1 MSSVLAGLQHRAEP
15 ALPGRD
21 YHDPEIFDLERR
33 RIFHRKW
40 FCVGRAEQAPRPG
53 DFFVV
58 DVIDESILVVRGED
72 LALRAFYN
80 VCRHRG
86 SQLCEGTGRVKS
98 VIKCPYHSWCYA
110 LDGRLVA
117 TPNVGR
123 DEGLDRQSY
132 GLHPAALEVWD
143 GFAFVNLGTEP
154 GDLMA
159 SLAEEVDEP
168 LSYGRY
174 RLAELTVGHRIVYD
188 VRANWKII
196 IDNFNECLHCPG
208 VHPELVRIVPI
219 YRKGMVI
226 EERDDGSTGVQLA
239 EGARTF
245 SLDGTSGLPTFPGLS
260 DDDIGTYYG
269 FLAFPNLLANLLSD
283 TVMTYLL
290 LPVAA
295 DRTRVIS
302 EYLFR
307 PEVVAAGN
315 FDPSP
320 VVSFLDLVSR
330 QDWAVCER
338 AQRGVRSRAFDRGV
352 LPWNDRLLHVF
363 AQRYLQERDGDQTRG

>member
-1 MSSVLAGLQHRAEP
+1 MSSVLTQLQRRVEP

-21 YHDPEIFDLERR
+21 YHDSGVFELERR

-40 FCVGRAEQAPRPG
+40 FCVGREEQAPLRG
-53 DFFVV
+53 DFFVI
-58 DVIDESILVVRGED
+58 DVIDESILVVRGDD
-72 LALRAFYN
+72 LVLRAFYN

-86 SQLCEGTGRVKS
+86 SELREGTGQFKS

-110 LDGRLVA
+110 LDGRLVG

-132 GLHPAALEVWD
+132 GLHPVALETWE
-143 GFAFVNLGTEP
+143 GFVFVNLGTES
-154 GDLMA
+154 GSLLA
-159 SLAEEVDEP
+159 SLREEIDEP
-168 LSYGRY
+168 LSYERY
-174 RLAELTVGHRIVYD
+174 RMAELTVGRRIVYD
-188 VRANWKII
+188 VRANWKIL

-208 VHPELVRIVPI
+208 IHPELAKIVPI

-226 EERDDGSTGVQLA
+226 EERDDGGTGVRLA

-245 SLDGTSGLPTFPGLS
+245 SFDGTSGLPAFPGLS
-260 DDDIGTYYG
+260 EEDIGMYYG
-269 FLAFPNLLANLLSD
+269 FTAFPNLLANLLSD

-290 LPVAA
+290 LPSAP
-295 DRTRVIS
+295 DRTRVVS

-307 PEVVAAGN
+307 PEVASRAD

-363 AQRYLQERDGDQTRG
+363 AQRYLRERDGE

>member
-1 MSSVLAGLQHRAEP
+1 MTSVLTHLPRRVVP

-21 YHDPEIFDLERR
+21 YHDPGVFELERE

-40 FCVGRAEQAPRPG
+40 FCVGRAEQAPEPG

-58 DVIDESILVVRGED
+58 EVIDESILVVRGDD

-98 VIKCPYHSWCYA
+98 VIQCPYHSWCYA

-117 TPNVGR
+117 TPHVGR
-123 DEGLDRQSY
+123 GEGLDRPSY
-132 GLHPAALEVWD
+132 GLHPVALETWE
-143 GFAFVNLGTEP
+143 GFAFVSLGTEP
-154 GDLMA
+154 GGLTA
-159 SLAEEVDEP
+159 ALAEEIDEP

-174 RLAELTVGHRIVYD
+174 RMAELTVGHRIVYD
-188 VRANWKII
+188 VAANWKIL
-196 IDNFNECLHCPG
+196 IDNFNECLHCPR
-208 VHPELVRIVPI
+208 VHPELTKIVPL

-226 EERDDGSTGVQLA
+226 EERDDGGTGVRLA
-239 EGARTF
+239 DGARTF
-245 SLDGTSGLPTFPGLS
+245 SRDGASGLPTFPGLS
-260 DDDIGTYYG
+260 EEDIGTYYG
-269 FLAFPNLLANLLSD
+269 FTAFPNLLANLLSD

-290 LPVAA
+290 LPTAP
-295 DRTRVIS
+295 DRTRVVS

-307 PEVVAAGN
+307 PEVVAAAG

-352 LPWNDRLLHVF
+352 LPWNDRLLHLF
-363 AQRYLQERDGDQTRG
+363 AQRYLKERDGQ

>member
-1 MSSVLAGLQHRAEP
+1 MSSVLTKLQRRVEP

-21 YHDPEIFDLERR
+21 YYDSGVFELERR

-40 FCVGRAEQAPRPG
+40 FCVGREEQAPAPG
-53 DFFVV
+53 DFFVI
-58 DVIDESILVVRGED
+58 DVIDESVLVVRGDD
-72 LALRAFYN
+72 LVLRAFYN

-86 SQLCEGTGRVKS
+86 SELCEGTGRFKS

-132 GLHPAALEVWD
+132 GLHPVALETWE
-143 GFAFVNLGTEP
+143 GFVFVCLAPQPGSLMTSLG
-154 GDLMA
+154 
-159 SLAEEVDEP
+159 EEIDEP

-174 RLAELTVGHRIVYD
+174 RMAELNVGHRIIYD
-188 VRANWKII
+188 VRANWKIL
-196 IDNFNECLHCPG
+196 IDNFNECLHCPS
-208 VHPELVRIVPI
+208 VHPELARIVPI
-219 YRKGMVI
+219 YRRGMVI
-226 EERDDGSTGVQLA
+226 EERDDGGTGVRLA

-245 SLDGTSGLPTFPGLS
+245 SFDGTSRLPTFPGLS
-260 DDDIGTYYG
+260 DEDIGMYFG
-269 FLAFPNLLANLLSD
+269 FTAFPNLLANLLSD

-290 LPVAA
+290 LPAA
-295 DRTRVIS
+295 PDRTQVVS
-302 EYLFR
+302 DYLFR
-307 PEVVAAGN
+307 PEVIARDD

-363 AQRYLQERDGDQTRG
+363 AQRYLKERDGS

>member
-1 MSSVLAGLQHRAEP
+1 MSSVLSQLERGVVP

-21 YHDPEIFDLERR
+21 YHDPDIFEQERQ

-40 FCVGRAEQAPRPG
+40 FCVGRAEQARERG

-58 DVIDESILVVRGED
+58 EVIDEGVLVVRGD
-72 LALRAFYN
+72 DSVLRAFYN

-86 SQLCEGTGRVKS
+86 SELCEGSGRFKS

-110 LDGRLVA
+110 LDGRLVG
-117 TPNVGR
+117 TPNVGS
-123 DEGLDRQSY
+123 DEGLDRRLY
-132 GLHPAALEVWD
+132 ALHPVALETWD
-143 GFAFVNLGTEP
+143 GFVFVSLAAGP
-154 GDLMA
+154 GSLLA
-159 SLAEEVDEP
+159 SLREEVDEP

-174 RLAELTVGHRIVYD
+174 QLAELTVGHRIVYD

-208 VHPELVRIVPI
+208 VHPELARIVPL
-219 YRKGMVI
+219 YRRGMVI
-226 EERDDGSTGVQLA
+226 DEGDSGTGVRLA
-239 EGARTF
+239 DGARTF
-245 SLDGTSGLPTFPGLS
+245 SFDGTSGLPVFPGLS
-260 DDDIGTYYG
+260 DEDIGTYYG
-269 FLAFPNLLANLLSD
+269 FAAFPNLLVNLLSD
-283 TVMTYLL
+283 TVMSYLL
-290 LPVAA
+290 LPAA
-295 DRTRVIS
+295 PDRTQVVS

-307 PEVVAAGN
+307 PETVAADD

-338 AQRGVRSRAFDRGV
+338 AQRGIRSRAFDRGM

-363 AQRYLQERDGDQTRG
+363 AQRYLRERDGT